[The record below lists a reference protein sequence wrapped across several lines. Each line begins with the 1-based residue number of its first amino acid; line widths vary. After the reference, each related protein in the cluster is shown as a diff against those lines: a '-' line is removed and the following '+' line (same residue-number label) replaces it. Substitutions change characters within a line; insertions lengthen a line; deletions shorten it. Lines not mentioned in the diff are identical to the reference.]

1 MKRFLVIVTLPFLA
15 SWLFG
20 WGAFPIVC
28 GLYFVGIFSLA
39 ILRWCGI
46 KLIPDSAWGPMPSHG
61 FMNTSVNPATGL
73 CMIGGMDTAGNAYG
87 AGHRKA

>member
-1 MKRFLVIVTLPFLA
+1 MRRFLLIVALPFLA

-46 KLIPDSAWGPMPSHG
+46 KLIPDSAWGPMPNHG
-61 FMNTSVNPATGL
+61 MNQGVINPSTGL
-73 CMIGGMDTAGNAYG
+73 FMVGGFDTGGNAYG
-87 AGHRKA
+87 CGRRNH